1 MNSIPNTLGVYS
13 STRAFPIGDQRLVV
27 ISGLTARD
35 GDTGWDVLKQTELI
49 FSRMEQLL
57 KAEGGDLSHVIK
69 LTTYMVDLREYSLY
83 NQVRNR
89 IFGAFASPP
98 ASATVGVS
106 ELVRPELRIEIE
118 GWALVPHGTR

>member
-1 MNSIPNTLGVYS
+1 MGTRSKPLGTYS
-13 STRAFPIGDQRLVV
+13 PTRSFPVGDQRLVV

-35 GDTGWDVLKQTELI
+35 GGANWDVVKQTEVI
-49 FSRMEQLL
+49 FSRMEDLL
-57 KAEGGDLSHVIK
+57 RTEGGDLSHVIK
-69 LTTYMVDLREYSLY
+69 LTTYMIDLREYALY
-83 NQVRNR
+83 NEVRNR

-118 GWALVPHGTR
+118 GWALVPSPTR